1 MRLPKITAIFLCVVL
16 LMPLFSVGAFET
28 DQFNLPPVPLAD
40 IGDEV
45 SDYVEENLRKAIGKI
60 NAEIA
65 AHQSCLDGNS
75 KKAGCASAEK
85 ERGRLAYLR
94 SEEAIARSVFKPLG
108 GGIPPFTNSDTWMKS
123 HKFKA
128 HPARFKT
135 SFGKS
140 IYRTFPTN
148 YLTISDTVNL
158 YGTQFGIDKI
168 AHIFQQGYTYY
179 RMIEDGKK
187 KDLASAEAA
196 RKAVNWGRMTEKTYY
211 GFWVSGIY
219 SNADLAA
226 NFAGLKFYQN
236 LTREIEIAGKTH
248 PAILILKDGV
258 WALNENINLRESLLK
273 PFISNHLSEAFNPSI
288 YANFF
293 GLRGVVR
300 RTVKKQAC
308 AGWLKLYPNYS
319 AADYDKITQDL
330 RLWNGEEYGFKDST
344 NFITIGNTCFG
355 NQNTDLK

>member
-1 MRLPKITAIFLCVVL
+1 MLSMKSSKITAIFLCIVL
-16 LMPLFSVGAFET
+16 LMPLFAVFAFET
-28 DQFNLPPVPLAD
+28 DQYNLPPEPLAD
-40 IGDEV
+40 IGVEV
-45 SDYVEENLRKAIGKI
+45 ADYVEENLRKAVNKL
-60 NAEIA
+60 NTEIA
-65 AHQSCLDGNS
+65 VHQSCLEGNS
-75 KKAGCASAEK
+75 KKTGCGSTEK
-85 ERGRLAYLR
+85 EQAKLVYLR
-94 SEEAIARSVFKPLG
+94 SEEAIVRAVFKPLG
-108 GGIPPFTNSDTWMKS
+108 GGFPPFTKSDSWMKS

-128 HPARFKT
+128 QPALYKT

-158 YGTQFGIDKI
+158 YGTQLGIDKI

-179 RMIEDGKK
+179 RIIERARA
-187 KDLASAEAA
+187 KDLSSAEAM

-236 LTREIEIAGKTH
+236 LTREIEIGGKTR
-248 PAILILKDGV
+248 PPILVLKDGA
-258 WALNENINLRESLLK
+258 WAFSENLNLRESLLK

-288 YANFF
+288 YANIF

-308 AGWLKLYPNYS
+308 PDWLKLFPDYS

-330 RLWNGEEYGFKDST
+330 RFWHGADYGFKDST
-344 NFITIGNTCFG
+344 HFITIGNTCF
-355 NQNTDLK
+355 